1 MNEFTQIQ
9 LRTFKSFLVFSLL
22 VLVISLTFFI
32 TNSQKYRISQID
44 FDSNIN
50 LNFQSINT
58 LYGDSIW
65 FIDENSFEGVYN
77 DNPEIKNLSITKQL
91 PTNLS
96 LSVQLHEELTN
107 IIDVRSSI
115 KGVIIL
121 YENNYTVETKEI
133 RDYLPVVEILN
144 GPVGDGFNGEIISFF
159 KTLDKYEYR
168 NNLLKIL
175 YDGANLTANYDKT
188 IYELG
193 DASDLGRK
201 ASVLGKYLTENSCEG
216 TVRFIT
222 SESTI
227 ENCK

>member
-22 VLVISLTFFI
+22 VLVVSLTFVV
-32 TNSQKYRISQID
+32 TTSQKYRISQID

-50 LNFQSINT
+50 LNLQSIDT

-65 FIDENSFEGVYN
+65 FVDENSFEDVYN

-91 PTNLS
+91 PTNLF
-96 LSVQLHEELTN
+96 LSVQLYEELTN
-107 IIDVRSSI
+107 IIDLRSSI
-115 KGVIIL
+115 KGVLIL

-133 RDYLPVVEILN
+133 RNYLPVVEILN

-159 KTLDKYEYR
+159 KTLDKYEYK
-168 NNLLKIL
+168 NNLLKIS
-175 YDGANLTANYDKT
+175 YDGVNLNASYDKT

-193 DASDLGRK
+193 DALDLGRK
-201 ASVLGKYLTENSCEG
+201 ASVLGKYLSENSCEG
-216 TVRFIT
+216 IVRFIT

-227 ENCK
+227 EKCK